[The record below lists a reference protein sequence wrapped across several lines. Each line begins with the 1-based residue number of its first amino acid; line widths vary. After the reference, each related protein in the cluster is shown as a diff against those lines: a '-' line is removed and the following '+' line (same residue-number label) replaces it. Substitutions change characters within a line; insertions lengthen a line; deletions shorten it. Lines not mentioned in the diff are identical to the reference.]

1 MQPASGCTGERPGP
15 ALQGVLD
22 LPVKAVLA
30 TRTTNERARYDCWMP
45 KSDHQ
50 DDAMLCRL
58 YDADRLMK
66 LLKKDEETIL
76 PPEFHKPL
84 NLEYKVCHK
93 HTLNIQPAPSLTA
106 ALTLTSRSACLS

>member
-1 MQPASGCTGERPGP
+1 
-15 ALQGVLD
+15 
-22 LPVKAVLA
+22 
-30 TRTTNERARYDCWMP
+30 MP
-45 KSDHQ
+45 KSDQQ

-84 NLEYKVCHK
+84 NLEYKVCHVWDFLS
-93 HTLNIQPAPSLTA
+93 TN
-106 ALTLTSRSACLS
+106 LTSNLLPA